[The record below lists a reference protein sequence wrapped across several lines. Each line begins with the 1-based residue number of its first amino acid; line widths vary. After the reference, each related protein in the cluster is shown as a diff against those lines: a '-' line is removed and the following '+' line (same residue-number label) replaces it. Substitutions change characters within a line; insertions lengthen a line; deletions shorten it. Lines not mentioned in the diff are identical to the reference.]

1 MREIGCYWI
10 DDYEENSIY
19 SDDFVHFFDKEM
31 QEIKREEM
39 EKYAIILNS
48 PWSDIEMKY
57 ETKENKCDGAKW
69 KTEYSVIGYD
79 CITASI
85 CGYGNTP
92 QESMDDCVKHF
103 EYIQKTYNPKNI
115 RF

>member
-10 DDYEENSIY
+10 DDYEENSIQ

-31 QEIKREEM
+31 QEIKREEI

-57 ETKENKCDGAKW
+57 ETKANKFDGTKW

-92 QESMDDCVKHF
+92 QGSMDDCVKLF